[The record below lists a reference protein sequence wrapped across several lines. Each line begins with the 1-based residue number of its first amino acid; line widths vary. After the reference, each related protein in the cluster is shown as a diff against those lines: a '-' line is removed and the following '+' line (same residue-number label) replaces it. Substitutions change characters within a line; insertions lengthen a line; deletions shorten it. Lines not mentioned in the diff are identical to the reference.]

1 MASQTDLLR
10 RALKLIAETPRGCS
24 VPTLLA
30 QGFGAEFVAAL
41 LESGVAKTEVDT
53 EVIGGHA
60 HQVRRLWITETGRRL
75 LVGRY

>member
-1 MASQTDLLR
+1 MASHSDLLR

-30 QGFGAEFVAAL
+30 RGYGAEFIAAL
-41 LESGVAKTEVDT
+41 LKSGVAKTEV
-53 EVIGGHA
+53 ESVIIGGHA
-60 HQVRRLWITETGRRL
+60 RQVRRLWITDAGRRL

>member
-1 MASQTDLLR
+1 MASHSDLLR

-30 QGFGAEFVAAL
+30 HGYGAEFIAAL
-41 LESGVAKTEVDT
+41 LKSGVAKTEVKS
-53 EVIGGHA
+53 EIIGGYA
-60 HQVRRLWITETGRRL
+60 RQVRRLWITDAGRRL